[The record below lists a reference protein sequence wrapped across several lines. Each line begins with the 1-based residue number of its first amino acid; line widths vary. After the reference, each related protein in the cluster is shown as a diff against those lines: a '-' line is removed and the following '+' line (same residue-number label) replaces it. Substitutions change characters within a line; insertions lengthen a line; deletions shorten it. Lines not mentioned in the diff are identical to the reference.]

1 MSYYEIYNYLDG
13 KNVCNIFANLIV
25 NKIHAEVPDAK
36 TEITVNNVRNF
47 FIVKGSTTYDKTID
61 LSELLMNFYSKHF
74 PSKVND
80 VRVFDLI
87 VYNKS
92 IEYESI
98 NTSISSNK
106 LYDIKQ
112 KELQS
117 FVNDCVSKN
126 ILFNFKYVED
136 EGIIYYDCDNDNISQ
151 VITLLE
157 NEFEGSVL
165 LKVDMSNECFIS
177 DRIYG
182 LSPNLRLY
190 DLLMINIKNHIF
202 RLSLGKK
209 FNCNLNSIKL
219 PQDVENEDMFLTLNE
234 DSFIVPTKWLESLIL
249 DVFPFEYKEVE
260 SVFGNLV
267 DMQDYIITGKC
278 EQLEDIKYIR
288 DFLLI

>member
-92 IEYESI
+92 IEHESI

-136 EGIIYYDCDNDNISQ
+136 EGIIYYDCNDDNISQ
-151 VITLLE
+151 VTTLLE
-157 NEFEGSVL
+157 NKFEGSVL
-165 LKVDMSNECFIS
+165 LKVDMTNECFIS
-177 DRIYG
+177 DKIYG

>member
-25 NKIHAEVPDAK
+25 NKIHSEVPDAK
-36 TEITVNNVRNF
+36 TEIIVNNVRNF

-61 LSELLMNFYSKHF
+61 LSELLMNFYSKHY
-74 PSKVND
+74 PSKSNN

-87 VYNKS
+87 TYNKS
-92 IEYESI
+92 MDFEPI
-98 NTSISSNK
+98 NTNISSNK

-117 FVNDCVSKN
+117 FVNDSVSKN

-157 NEFEGSVL
+157 NKFQGSVL
-165 LKVDMSNECFIS
+165 LKVDMTNECFIS

-202 RLSLGKK
+202 KSSLGKK

-219 PQDVENEDMFLTLNE
+219 PQDVENEDMFLTLNG
-234 DSFIVPTKWLESLIL
+234 DNFIVPTKWLESLIL

-267 DMQDYIITGKC
+267 DLQDYIITGKC
-278 EQLEDIKYIR
+278 EQLEEIKYIR

>member
-25 NKIHAEVPDAK
+25 NKINSEVPDAK
-36 TEITVNNVRNF
+36 TKISVNNVRNF

-61 LSELLMNFYSKHF
+61 LSELLTNFYSKHF

-92 IEYESI
+92 IECESI
-98 NTSISSNK
+98 NTCITSNK
-106 LYDIKQ
+106 SYDIKQ

-126 ILFNFKYVED
+126 ILFNFKYFDD
-136 EGIIYYDCDNDNISQ
+136 ENIIYYDCNNDYISQ
-151 VITLLE
+151 VKTLLE
-157 NEFEGSVL
+157 EKFEDSVL
-165 LKVDMSNECFIS
+165 LKVDMSDECFIS

-190 DLLMINIKNHIF
+190 DLLLINIKNHIF
-202 RLSLGKK
+202 RSSLGKQ

-219 PQDVENEDMFLTLNE
+219 PEDVENDDMFLTLNE
-234 DSFIVPTKWLESLIL
+234 DSFIVPTEWLESLIL
-249 DVFPFEYKEVE
+249 DVFPFEFKEVE

-267 DMQDYIITGKC
+267 DLQDYIITGKC
-278 EQLEDIKYIR
+278 EKLEETKYIK

>member
-136 EGIIYYDCDNDNISQ
+136 EGIIYYDCNDDNISQ
-151 VITLLE
+151 VTTLLE
-157 NEFEGSVL
+157 NKFEGSVL

-177 DRIYG
+177 DKIYG

-202 RLSLGKK
+202 RSSLGKK

>member
-25 NKIHAEVPDAK
+25 NKIHSEVPDAK
-36 TEITVNNVRNF
+36 TEIIVNNVRNF

-61 LSELLMNFYSKHF
+61 LSELLMNFYSKHY
-74 PSKVND
+74 PSKSNN

-87 VYNKS
+87 TYNKS
-92 IEYESI
+92 MDFEPI
-98 NTSISSNK
+98 NTNISSNK

-117 FVNDCVSKN
+117 FVNDSVSKN

-157 NEFEGSVL
+157 NKFQGSVL
-165 LKVDMSNECFIS
+165 LKVDMTNECFIS

-202 RLSLGKK
+202 KSSLGKK

-219 PQDVENEDMFLTLNE
+219 PQDVENEDMFLTLNG
-234 DSFIVPTKWLESLIL
+234 DNFIVPTKWLESLIL